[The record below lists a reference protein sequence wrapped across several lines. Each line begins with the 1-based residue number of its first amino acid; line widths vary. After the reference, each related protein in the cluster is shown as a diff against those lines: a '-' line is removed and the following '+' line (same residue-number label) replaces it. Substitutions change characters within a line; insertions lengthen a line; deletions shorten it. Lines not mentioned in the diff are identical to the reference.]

1 MEKFNFLLCSW
12 KCTER
17 KHKDRK
23 EKQVKIINPDW
34 ATWSRIKYWKMLVHI
49 QFRQENSEKI
59 TNLWTLRTIMEFLKC
74 DKTRYYKRHHQSKLH
89 ERRIL

>member
-1 MEKFNFLLCSW
+1 
-12 KCTER
+12 
-17 KHKDRK
+17 
-23 EKQVKIINPDW
+23 
-34 ATWSRIKYWKMLVHI
+34 MLVHI

-89 ERRIL
+89 ERRILKQAHFSEFSHPIARE